1 VENVYVPYIVDGLTT
16 KRIMALEWIDGI
28 NLSRSDDLRKRFNL
42 KDIMTTVQSAF
53 AHEIFVS
60 GFVHGDPHPGN
71 ILVREHPDRKGK
83 HQVCLIDFGLVV
95 DCSERFRT
103 EYCRLWKVRAGG
115 GACRVWSFFVSF
127 FFFVVLRHLGS
138 SCTVLHFPPPPV
150 STPVTGNGAVRLH

>member
-1 VENVYVPYIVDGLTT
+1 MENVYVPYIVDGLTT

-28 NLSRSDDLRKRFNL
+28 NLSRSDELRKRFNL

-103 EYCRLWKVRAGG
+103 EYCRLWKVCAGG
-115 GACRVWSFFVSF
+115 VACPVCLLMFLFVWCCCLQPLQRPAFFS
-127 FFFVVLRHLGS
+127 
-138 SCTVLHFPPPPV
+138 PPPCVRCRQWCCPT
-150 STPVTGNGAVRLH
+150 TPS